1 MSRWDIF
8 QRVQGQI
15 LCPARIWPEGLAFP
29 EVCHRLQGKVTS
41 RSNAL
46 DARTTSSVVLLA
58 STLNGIRV
66 GSWGLVGMVWA
77 EIVLG
82 LVSVAIVAQAVLA
95 DDLTRGKNKFIYY
108 WILLKVRY
116 RQVWAMGFACSGIP
130 TGRVQTF
137 GSKFKTTQSVH
148 RSGGTRSARGHWK
161 YGMGVDLQIAEN
173 EKVQLKQHLSLYFP
187 TSDHPM

>member
-1 MSRWDIF
+1 M
-8 QRVQGQI
+8 
-15 LCPARIWPEGLAFP
+15 
-29 EVCHRLQGKVTS
+29 
-41 RSNAL
+41 

-108 WILLKVRY
+108 
-116 RQVWAMGFACSGIP
+116 
-130 TGRVQTF
+130 
-137 GSKFKTTQSVH
+137 
-148 RSGGTRSARGHWK
+148 
-161 YGMGVDLQIAEN
+161 
-173 EKVQLKQHLSLYFP
+173 
-187 TSDHPM
+187 